1 MNQTQQISRALLQ
14 LRMSSPFF
22 AALLLFARLEAR
34 PGSGTAATDGR
45 SIYYDPAF
53 FASLGPDGITAV
65 LLHEVLHCALRHP
78 SRCSYRDPQLWN
90 LAADIVVNGIISE
103 HGQFA
108 LPKGAIEDKA
118 LERFAVEEVYELLL
132 RQNSPVPASLD
143 LDLLPAAPEEVGK
156 QAYWPAAL
164 RHARVVSES
173 LGKLGRGDIAAG
185 LAREEQA
192 SDAAQLDWRS
202 LLWRFLVRTPTDFE
216 GYDRRFIGQGLYLD
230 AMDAG
235 ALTVN
240 VAIDT
245 SGSIRPSEMSL
256 FLAEVMRIL
265 DVYPHVI
272 CRLYYAD
279 AALYGP
285 YELARGDPPPKPLG
299 GGGTSFRPF
308 FKAIGH
314 FSPGGAAEQPC
325 VYLTDGFGEFPEYPP
340 LQPVL
345 WIVAPGG
352 LADSAFPF
360 GQVVRL
366 RKGMG

>member
-1 MNQTQQISRALLQ
+1 MNQDQQISRALLQ

-34 PGSGTAATDGR
+34 PESGTAATDGR

-53 FASLGPDGITAV
+53 FASLGSDGISAV

-78 SRCSYRDPQLWN
+78 SRCGYRDPKIWN
-90 LAADIVVNGIISE
+90 FAADIVVNGIISE
-103 HGQFA
+103 HGRFA
-108 LPKGAIEDKA
+108 LPMGAIRDKA

-132 RQNSPVPASLD
+132 RQNISVPASMD
-143 LDLLPAAPEEVGK
+143 LDLLPAATEEVGK
-156 QAYWPAAL
+156 QAYWPSAL

-173 LGKLGRGDIAAG
+173 MGQLGRGDIPAG

-192 SDAAQLDWRS
+192 SDTAQLDWRI

-230 AMDAG
+230 AIDGG

-256 FLAEVMRIL
+256 FLSEVMRIL
-265 DVYPHVI
+265 GVYPHVV

-285 YELARGDPPPKPLG
+285 YELTQGGPLPEVQG

-308 FKAIGH
+308 FSAVGH
-314 FSPGGAAEQPC
+314 LSPDGTTEQPC
-325 VYLTDGFGEFPEYPP
+325 VYLTDGFGDFPEYPP

-345 WIVAPGG
+345 WIVTPGG

-366 RKGMG
+366 RNGMG